1 MAIARQ
7 ESARNPK
14 AQSPVGASGL
24 MQVMPRTAQH
34 TVQMFNIPGY
44 VGPSQLFDPQTN
56 ITIGTSYLESVYQQ
70 FGRNRILST
79 AAYNAGPS
87 RVNTGWATAQGGS
100 IRWRSSKAFRSRK
113 PAATSRTCWPMTRFT
128 AI

>member
-87 RVNTGWATAQGGS
+87 RVNTAGQQRRADRSGGVH
-100 IRWRSSKAFRSRK
+100 RK
-113 PAATSRTCWPMTRFT
+113 HSVLGNPRLRQERAGL
-128 AI
+128 